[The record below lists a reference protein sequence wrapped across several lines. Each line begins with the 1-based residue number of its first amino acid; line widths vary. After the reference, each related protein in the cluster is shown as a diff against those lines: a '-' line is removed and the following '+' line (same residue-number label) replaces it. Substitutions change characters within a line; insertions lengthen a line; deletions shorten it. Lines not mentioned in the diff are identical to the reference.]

1 MNGMHTNR
9 HHIGLS
15 FCVKALS
22 KGRYGSSLTGMD
34 ACRNK
39 KLLDQGYKSLNTSPE
54 LSLTGFSLMVLAP
67 LPDTMA
73 ALILS
78 LCALSQAATHSN
90 RPKSHLGVGGGCW
103 AHGSGEQERESPG
116 VQEHGG
122 QSSKSPVAMFLAF
135 S

>member
-90 RPKSHLGVGGGCW
+90 RPKSHL
-103 AHGSGEQERESPG
+103 
-116 VQEHGG
+116 
-122 QSSKSPVAMFLAF
+122 
-135 S
+135 